1 MVAKGKINAAGIA
14 NLVAAGTPVRV
25 LVETGENG
33 AIWATDRK
41 TGTESVTI
49 VAAEAFQTPGG
60 WHRTG
65 RVYSLTTRDGRVI
78 KHAAPTQTFIETE
91 QTPAAIKRAH
101 IEALTIN
108 EVVDEE
114 RAKELETIEEP
125 EEVQVARQ
133 VYAAGG
139 DSLDVVEELEARQ
152 VGKPT
157 RAQANAIRWAAGLDD
172 TFPPRGDVLER
183 TELSG
188 WVDAEDLGRASLTW
202 WATPA
207 GLIAIGRE
215 SDPVVIE
222 RAHAEAL
229 TWETGTET
237 PAEIDSAEEL
247 TLNSQD
253 CKVDTNSTDEPEGD
267 EMSTETAT
275 TETRTAPMEHT
286 GSTVVAL
293 IERVWDRIRADHPE
307 LPRVVV
313 TTGSGEFVKWGHF
326 RPDSWKSGDEKLHEF
341 FLASEALAKGAV
353 QVLQTTIHEAAHTL
367 ARVRGQKDTSR
378 QNRYHNKVF
387 LTIAEELGLEHKAST
402 PDKTHGFS
410 FVTLTE
416 ATKERYADLLEE
428 LTKELVL
435 TGLLPFWL
443 GGEDEEDEKGGEK
456 ITKPKGEED
465 EEGKGKAQ
473 TGNLKAV
480 CGCSEPNIIRLSRKV
495 LDKGIVRCDECEEL
509 FRAE

>member
-1 MVAKGKINAAGIA
+1 MTAKGKINAAGIA
-14 NLVAAGTPVRV
+14 KLVMAGTPVRV
-25 LVETGENG
+25 LVEVTESG
-33 AIWATDRK
+33 ALVATNRK
-41 TGTESVTI
+41 TGVESVEI
-49 VAAEAFQTPGG
+49 VKAEAYQTPRG
-60 WHRTG
+60 WHRSG
-65 RVYSLTTRDGRVI
+65 REYVLETSSGRRTVHVGPI
-78 KHAAPTQTFIETE
+78 RTFIETE
-91 QTPAAIKRAH
+91 ESPAAVKRAH
-101 IEALTIN
+101 IEALKIN

-114 RAKELETIEEP
+114 RAKELELP
-125 EEVQVARQ
+125 EE
-133 VYAAGG
+133 
-139 DSLDVVEELEARQ
+139 EA
-152 VGKPT
+152 P
-157 RAQANAIRWAAGLDD
+157 AI
-172 TFPPRGDVLER
+172 E
-183 TELSG
+183 
-188 WVDAEDLGRASLTW
+188 
-202 WATPA
+202 
-207 GLIAIGRE
+207 
-215 SDPVVIE
+215 
-222 RAHAEAL
+222 
-229 TWETGTET
+229 TET

-247 TLNSQD
+247 TLNSQG

-267 EMSTETAT
+267 EMSTETT
-275 TETRTAPMEHT
+275 TEIPTQTAPETAPMEHT

-416 ATKERYADLLEE
+416 ATKEKYADLLEE

-443 GGEDEEDEKGGEK
+443 GGSDEEDEKGGEK
-456 ITKPKGEED
+456 ITKPKGGED
-465 EEGKGKAQ
+465 EESKGKAQ
-473 TGNLKAV
+473 SGNLKAV
-480 CGCSEPNIIRLSRKV
+480 CGCAEPNIIRLSRKV

>member
-1 MVAKGKINAAGIA
+1 MTAKGKINAAGIA
-14 NLVAAGTPVRV
+14 KLVATGTPVRV
-25 LVETGENG
+25 LVEAGEDG
-33 AIWATDRK
+33 AIWATNRK
-41 TGTESVTI
+41 TGVESVVI
-49 VAAEAFQTPGG
+49 VSAEAFQTPGG

-65 RVYSLTTRDGRVI
+65 RVYNLTTRDGRVI
-78 KHAAPTQTFIETE
+78 KHVGPIQTFIETE
-91 QTPAAIKRAH
+91 ETPAAIKRAH
-101 IEALTIN
+101 IEALEIERERT
-108 EVVDEE
+108 E
-114 RAKELETIEEP
+114 RAFLEATAALATDPEVRAEARELLEES
-125 EEVQVARQ
+125 EEVQVA
-133 VYAAGG
+133 
-139 DSLDVVEELEARQ
+139 EEECPRCSGPLASDG
-152 VGKPT
+152 VC
-157 RAQANAIRWAAGLDD
+157 ADD
-172 TFPPRGDVLER
+172 ECGAD
-183 TELSG
+183 
-188 WVDAEDLGRASLTW
+188 
-202 WATPA
+202 
-207 GLIAIGRE
+207 
-215 SDPVVIE
+215 
-222 RAHAEAL
+222 
-229 TWETGTET
+229 
-237 PAEIDSAEEL
+237 EIDQPEEL

-267 EMSTETAT
+267 EMSTETT
-275 TETRTAPMEHT
+275 TETQTAPETPAVIEHT

-326 RPDSWKSGDEKLHEF
+326 RPDSWKSGDERLHEF

-387 LTIAEELGLEHKAST
+387 LTTAEELGLEHRAST

-416 ATKERYADLLEE
+416 ATKEKYADLLDE

-443 GGEDEEDEKGGEK
+443 GGADEEDEKGGEK
-456 ITKPKGEED
+456 ITKPKGGED
-465 EEGKGKAQ
+465 EEGKTKAQ
-473 TGNLKAV
+473 SGNLKAV
-480 CGCSEPNIIRLSRKV
+480 CGCAEPNIIRLSRKV

>member
-1 MVAKGKINAAGIA
+1 MATKTITPTDAELKAVIGTWNTSAEAEADGYLFREKYDLTKPELGEIVVIHSHGRFRRGIVVSVGLTNAKVALTTPTAVEDALRYGHDLMRVKGKPVPFY
-14 NLVAAGTPVRV
+14 LVG
-25 LVETGENG
+25 
-33 AIWATDRK
+33 RK
-41 TGTESVTI
+41 
-49 VAAEAFQTPGG
+49 A
-60 WHRTG
+60 
-65 RVYSLTTRDGRVI
+65 
-78 KHAAPTQTFIETE
+78 
-91 QTPAAIKRAH
+91 PAATEEPEVTAEE
-101 IEALTIN
+101 IEAAHGEALKIN

-114 RAKELETIEEP
+114 RSTELETP
-125 EEVQVARQ
+125 EV
-133 VYAAGG
+133 
-139 DSLDVVEELEARQ
+139 
-152 VGKPT
+152 P
-157 RAQANAIRWAAGLDD
+157 
-172 TFPPRGDVLER
+172 
-183 TELSG
+183 
-188 WVDAEDLGRASLTW
+188 
-202 WATPA
+202 
-207 GLIAIGRE
+207 
-215 SDPVVIE
+215 
-222 RAHAEAL
+222 
-229 TWETGTET
+229 
-237 PAEIDSAEEL
+237 EIDQAEEL
-247 TLNSQD
+247 TLNSQG

-267 EMSTETAT
+267 EMSTETT
-275 TETRTAPMEHT
+275 TETQTAPETPAVIEHT

-326 RPDSWKSGDEKLHEF
+326 RPDSWKSGDERLHEF

-387 LTIAEELGLEHKAST
+387 LTTAEELGLEHRAST

-416 ATKERYADLLEE
+416 ATKEKYADLLEE

-443 GGEDEEDEKGGEK
+443 GGSDEEDEKGGEK
-456 ITKPKGEED
+456 ITKPKGGED
-465 EEGKGKAQ
+465 EESKGKAQ
-473 TGNLKAV
+473 SGNLKAV
-480 CGCSEPNIIRLSRKV
+480 CGCAEPNIIRLSRKV